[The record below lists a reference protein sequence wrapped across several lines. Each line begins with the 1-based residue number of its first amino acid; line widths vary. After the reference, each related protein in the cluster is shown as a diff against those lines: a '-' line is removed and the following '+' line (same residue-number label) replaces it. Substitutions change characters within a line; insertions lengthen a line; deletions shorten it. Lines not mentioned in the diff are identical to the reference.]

1 MTIPGRSL
9 KFFMALAANGYH
21 RLPGTETKLRS
32 LNTEADAEE
41 LKQDDDAEQ
50 ATSHGLPED
59 QESSTQS
66 PLEIDSIVRPEGGAA
81 HEPSES
87 PSPSFSEM
95 LSEPEGNPDD
105 EANAV
110 TQESP
115 EDNAPSLAEILAN
128 PLPPELSVDHMLSE
142 TLGNIFQKRVT
153 KDPNMKAL
161 LDLHGDINM
170 RDLAAE
176 LKEFANEI
184 GASDN
189 RD

>member
-1 MTIPGRSL
+1 MNIPGRSL
-9 KFFMALAANGYH
+9 KFFMDGN
-21 RLPGTETKLRS
+21 KLRAHS
-32 LNTEADAEE
+32 AEADAEE

-59 QESSTQS
+59 QESSTRS
-66 PLEIDSIVRPEGGAA
+66 PLEIDSIVRPEGVRPEGGAA

-95 LSEPEGNPDD
+95 LSEPEGDPED

-110 TQESP
+110 THESP
-115 EDNAPSLAEILAN
+115 EDNVPSLAEVLAN

-142 TLGNIFQKRVT
+142 TLGNIFKKRVT

-161 LDLHGDINM
+161 LDLHGDVNM

-176 LKEFANEI
+176 LKEFADKI